1 MMTFLL
7 VFFAIILILSLCC
20 RYKDKIN
27 NYNKENIKLRIYD
40 DSYAY
45 IYKEFEF
52 LFPKR
57 HEAVLKLY
65 KVGSTV
71 EYNNVDTGYIRIK
84 QDLTGTKKAEEVAEK
99 LFNDKENSIKSKIYL
114 YKYEIYDENYNKKL
128 KNIINDI
135 KINIKNLHVHIDNVN
150 ISKQGNLQ
158 ELERKIDLLNSKID
172 ILNNNLNKD
181 FIQEMLELASS
192 IPGMEVIA
200 KLLEK
205 LYEMLK

>member
-84 QDLTGTKKAEEVAEK
+84 QDLTGTKKAEEVEEVVEVVEEEK
-99 LFNDKENSIKSKIYL
+99 
-114 YKYEIYDENYNKKL
+114 
-128 KNIINDI
+128 
-135 KINIKNLHVHIDNVN
+135 
-150 ISKQGNLQ
+150 
-158 ELERKIDLLNSKID
+158 
-172 ILNNNLNKD
+172 
-181 FIQEMLELASS
+181 
-192 IPGMEVIA
+192 
-200 KLLEK
+200 
-205 LYEMLK
+205 

>member
-1 MMTFLL
+1 MN
-7 VFFAIILILSLCC
+7 LST
-20 RYKDKIN
+20 
-27 NYNKENIKLRIYD
+27 
-40 DSYAY
+40 
-45 IYKEFEF
+45 
-52 LFPKR
+52 PKR
-57 HEAVLKLY
+57 NFEK
-65 KVGSTV
+65 
-71 EYNNVDTGYIRIK
+71 
-84 QDLTGTKKAEEVAEK
+84 GT
-99 LFNDKENSIKSKIYL
+99 DR
-114 YKYEIYDENYNKKL
+114 
-128 KNIINDI
+128 I

>member
-20 RYKDKIN
+20 RYKDKTN

-65 KVGSTV
+65 KVGSSV

-84 QDLTGTKKAEEVAEK
+84 QDLTGTKKAEELAEK
-99 LFNDKENSIKSKIYL
+99 LFNDKENSMKSKIYL

-135 KINIKNLHVHIDNVN
+135 KINIKNLHVHIANVN